1 VGVFAAVPAR
11 GQPVDPQAL
20 GSAQALFDSA
30 EELRSAHRYDEAC
43 PKLEEVVRLVP
54 SGGGAKMAL
63 ARCYEEAG
71 RLSSAWATYVLA
83 ANAAKASGQADR
95 AKSAG
100 DRAVALKPRLS
111 ALTIATPPAL
121 GELPGLEIKRDGKPL
136 AQVEWGVP
144 VAVDSGAHVITVT
157 APGKKSMRVALEVK
171 GEATTTVVPLPE
183 GLEDVPLPPPLL
195 SPSTV
200 PPPDTAPRARGQA
213 TWAWPVGGV
222 GVILA
227 GVSVAFLVDQQVV
240 QASIDGNCP
249 GGKSCQRGF
258 DAADANTRL
267 YRDFG
272 MFVGTGA
279 LGLLGISAAVVGLV
293 TDSKGTAPL
302 AFPAPRVS
310 GSAAGLEWN
319 GRF

>member
-1 VGVFAAVPAR
+1 
-11 GQPVDPQAL
+11 VDPQAL

-30 EELRSAHRYDEAC
+30 EELRSARRYDEAC

-71 RLSSAWATYVLA
+71 RLASAWATYVLA

-111 ALTIATPPAL
+111 ALTIAAPPAL
-121 GELPGLEIKRDGKPL
+121 GELPGVEIKRDGKLL

-144 VAVDSGAHVITVT
+144 VSVDAGAHVITVS
-157 APGKKSMRVALEVK
+157 APGKKPMRVALEVK

-183 GLEDVPLPPPLL
+183 GLEDAPVPPPLVSRVLADEL
-195 SPSTV
+195 SAGARSSP
-200 PPPDTAPRARGQA
+200 PIMGPPDALRSARGEA
-213 TWAWPVGGV
+213 KWAWPVGGV
-222 GVILA
+222 GVVLA
-227 GVSVAFLVDQQVV
+227 CVSVGFLVDEQVV
-240 QASIDGNCP
+240 QATIDGNCP

-258 DAADANTRL
+258 DASGANTRL

-279 LGLLGISAAVVGLV
+279 LGVLGIGAAVVGLV
-293 TDSKGTAPL
+293 TVSKGAAPL
-302 AFPAPRVS
+302 APAPWVS
-310 GSAAGLEWN
+310 GSSAGLEWN